1 MTESGAV
8 RDGELLLLD
17 EQEPRFQTLHVHGR
31 VGAGEDARLAVRER
45 DLREVVFVGE
55 QSDGEGVAL
64 VFRQSRPADFELF
77 RYAFESVDDV
87 ASGQWG
93 ESGGVAGQVFGH
105 AVGGGCA
112 VGLCRGGC
120 CDGVVDDGSHLLHG
134 LLDAVEHVPVVVRL
148 VCRGR
153 CWCVVGHVCHS
164 FNSVR
169 HAFDGA
175 AVRMM
180 T

>member
-1 MTESGAV
+1 M
-8 RDGELLLLD
+8 
-17 EQEPRFQTLHVHGR
+17 
-31 VGAGEDARLAVRER
+31 
-45 DLREVVFVGE
+45 
-55 QSDGEGVAL
+55 
-64 VFRQSRPADFELF
+64 VFRQSCPSDFALF
-77 RYAFESVDDV
+77 RYAFDSVDDV
-87 ASGQWG
+87 AFGQWG
-93 ESGGVAGQVFGH
+93 ESGGVAGEVFGYV
-105 AVGGGCA
+105 VGVCGCA
-112 VGLCRGGC
+112 VWLCRVVRLGGL
-120 CDGVVDDGSHLLHG
+120 GDDGSHLLHG

-169 HAFDGA
+169 HAFDCA